1 MMILERSVLES
12 VVSNLREKGYTV
24 IAPVRRGT
32 AIVLDEIQNASQ
44 LPAGTGD
51 EQNAGSYRLSKRNDA
66 AVFGYAAG
74 PQSWKQFLFP
84 PVLKLMT
91 LQRSGK
97 SFTVT
102 SPGDGKGG
110 NGVQAKPPKYA
121 FLGVRACDLAALR
134 LQDTIFMSGR
144 YPDPAYAQAREQL
157 FIVAVNCSTAGGT
170 CFCSSMNCGPR
181 AADGYDIVL
190 TEILSGSSHR
200 FAAESGSERGTQLL
214 EKLPHTPATE
224 ADRAT
229 VTRILE
235 LTVAEMG
242 RSLAMEGLRDVLSER
257 FEHPRWDAIAK
268 RCLACANCTMVCPTC
283 FCSTVED
290 VTDLSGSEAAR
301 VRKWDSCFTLEFTYI
316 HGGSVRPSIR
326 SRYRQWMTHKLLHWN
341 DQFGAPGCVGCGR
354 CITWCPVGI
363 DITEEAR
370 LMKEHTATS

>member
-12 VVSNLREKGYTV
+12 VVSGLKEKGYTV
-24 IAPVRRGT
+24 IGPVRRGA
-32 AIVLDEIQNASQ
+32 AIVLDEIQSASQ
-44 LPAGTGD
+44 LPAGVGD
-51 EQNAGSYRLSKRNDA
+51 EQNAGSYRLATRDDD
-66 AVFGYAAG
+66 AVFGTAAG
-74 PQSWKQFLFP
+74 PQSWKQYLFP
-84 PVLKLMT
+84 PVLRLMT
-91 LQRSGK
+91 VQRSGK

-102 SPGDGKGG
+102 SPADGEAP
-110 NGVQAKPPKYA
+110 AKPPKYA
-121 FLGVRACDLAALR
+121 FLGMRACDLAALR
-134 LQDTIFMSGR
+134 LQDAIFMSGR
-144 YPDPAYAQAREQL
+144 YPDPAYVQVREQL

-181 AADGYDIVL
+181 AGEGYDIVL
-190 TEILSGSSHR
+190 TEILHGKKHR
-200 FAAESGSERGTQLL
+200 FAAEAGTERGKQFLG
-214 EKLPHTPATE
+214 KLPHTPATD
-224 ADRAT
+224 ADREA
-229 VTRILE
+229 VTHILE

-242 RSLAMEGLRDVLSER
+242 RSLAVEGLREVLSER

-290 VTDLSGSEAAR
+290 VTDLSGSEAGR

-326 SRYRQWMTHKLLHWN
+326 SRYRQWLTHKLLHWN